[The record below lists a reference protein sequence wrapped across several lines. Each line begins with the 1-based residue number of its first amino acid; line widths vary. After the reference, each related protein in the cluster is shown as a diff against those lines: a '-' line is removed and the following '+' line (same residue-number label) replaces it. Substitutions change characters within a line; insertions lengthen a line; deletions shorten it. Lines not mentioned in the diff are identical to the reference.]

1 MDYAAMGTGL
11 TIIAV
16 SIGAILIIM
25 VALSMK
31 KKQISD
37 YQGILWL
44 IAAVFIIVLG
54 AFPQLVHILADL
66 LGIWWAPSVLLF
78 ANAVLTGFIVFN
90 HSKEISVLKSQVAEL
105 AMQMSILKAEQSE
118 PDNTEEEED
127 MAV

>member
-1 MDYAAMGTGL
+1 MGTGL

-16 SIGAILIIM
+16 GIGAILIVM
-25 VALSMK
+25 VVISMK

-44 IAAVFIIVLG
+44 IAAIFIIVLG
-54 AFPQLVHILADL
+54 AFPQIVHILADL

-90 HSKEISVLKSQVAEL
+90 HSKEISVLKSQVSEL
-105 AMQMSILKAEQSE
+105 AMQMSILKAEKE
-118 PDNTEEEED
+118 TEEAEEREAGEEKD
-127 MAV
+127 TTV